1 MTLGWRVV
9 AVLIP
14 LVLASGFV
22 DFRIRQFPE
31 HPYTVHIPSVVDG
44 TSEAPG
50 TYRVL
55 VPFANTWLSK
65 LTGAGPELV
74 WHLTRLAWFFGAYLS
89 VYVYLQVWVS
99 AEAALAGVAGVAA
112 TLPLLHTNSWA
123 HPDSI
128 PELALFTLGC
138 LAVVRKHDAWFAVA
152 LVLAS
157 LNRET
162 AAFLVGV
169 YVLARP
175 MTSGHIG
182 RSLLFAAVCLGI
194 LIGVRFWRGFEHYD
208 YWQLDRN
215 LIFLGLLPAGY
226 DLYKR
231 FYAWFIVALAAP
243 VMAVIVA
250 GWARVPSDA
259 RRLVFS
265 AAPLAVTGLLISS
278 IIEPRI
284 FLPFFPMLLPALMC
298 VLVQPKRSDEE
309 YSFDH

>member
-1 MTLGWRVV
+1 MSPRWRLV
-9 AVLIP
+9 AIMLP
-14 LVLASGFV
+14 LVVASGFV

-31 HPYTVHIPSVVDG
+31 HPYAVYIPSVVGG

-55 VPFANTWLSK
+55 VPFANTWLAE
-65 LTGAGPELV
+65 LTGAGPAVV

-89 VYVYLQVWVS
+89 VYAYLRFWVPS
-99 AEAALAGVAGVAA
+99 EAALAGVIGVAA

-138 LAVVRKHDAWFAVA
+138 LAVVRKHDGWFALA
-152 LVLAS
+152 LALAA

-169 YVLARP
+169 YFLARP
-175 MTSGHIG
+175 VSTVHVAKT
-182 RSLLFAAVCLGI
+182 LLFSALCVGI
-194 LIGVRFWRGFEHYD
+194 LGGLRLWRGFEHYE
-208 YWQLDRN
+208 YWQLGRN
-215 LIFLGLLPAGY
+215 LNFLGLLPSGY

-231 FYAWFIVALAAP
+231 FYAWFIVVLAVPALA
-243 VMAVIVA
+243 IIGS
-250 GWARVPSDA
+250 GWARVPADA
-259 RRLVFS
+259 RQLVWS
-265 AAPLAVTGLLISS
+265 AVPLVVTGFLISS

-284 FLPFFPMLLPALMC
+284 FLPIYPMLLPALMC

-309 YSFDH
+309 YSF